1 MRNNQA
7 KRLALHGLLALASL
21 AMIYPVL
28 WMIGSSFKPDER
40 IFTEMTPLPTSL
52 DPFNYVNGW
61 TALSVSFDRF
71 FFNSFLVAGLAVLG
85 NLLACSVAGYAFAR
99 LNFPLK
105 KLWFALM
112 MGTLMLPYHVTLI
125 PQYVLFLKLGWV
137 DSFLPLVIPKFLAA
151 DAFFIFLFV
160 QFFRGIPRELD
171 EAAIMDGCGPWRIFW
186 RVMLPLSTPVIGT
199 AAIFTFIWTWDD
211 FFGPLIYL
219 NDVSHYTVPLALRSF
234 TDSTSQSSWGQL
246 FAMSTLSLLPVFIF
260 FIFFQKFL
268 IQGIAMS
275 GLKR

>member
-1 MRNNQA
+1 MRNSPVR
-7 KRLALHGLLALASL
+7 RLAAHGLLALASL

-40 IFTEMTPLPTSL
+40 IFTELSPLPAGL

-61 TALSVSFDRF
+61 TALPVSFDRF
-71 FFNSFLVAGLAVLG
+71 FLNSFLVAGLAVLG

-112 MGTLMLPYHVTLI
+112 MGTLLLPSPGTLI
-125 PQYVLFLKLGWV
+125 PQYILFLKLEWV
-137 DSFLPLVIPKFLAA
+137 DSFLPLVVPKFLGA

-219 NDVSHYTVPLALRSF
+219 NDVGRYTVPLALRSF

-246 FAMSTLSLLPVFIF
+246 FAMSTLSLAPVFVF
-260 FIFFQKFL
+260 FVFFQKFL